1 MKITVKN
8 LKNKSVKEIELPE
21 SIFAYPYKEHL
32 IHATVVANLAARRA
46 GTHATKTRAEVRGGG
61 RKPWRQKG
69 TGRARVGSIRSPLW
83 RSGGTVHG
91 PQPRSYKSK
100 LSPRERRNAL
110 KSALS
115 KRFEEENIHVIETLE
130 LDSHRTKELQSQL
143 NGLGLEGKVL
153 LVDEWNND
161 KLALA
166 ARNNPRLKVVD
177 AHAVQVYDVVD
188 RGHVVFSES
197 ALNRIVEVLSK

>member
-130 LDSHRTKELQSQL
+130 LDRIAIGRKSCRVSSMGSASRARFFSSTSGTTTSSPLR
-143 NGLGLEGKVL
+143 
-153 LVDEWNND
+153 
-161 KLALA
+161 LATTRA
-166 ARNNPRLKVVD
+166 
-177 AHAVQVYDVVD
+177 
-188 RGHVVFSES
+188 
-197 ALNRIVEVLSK
+197 